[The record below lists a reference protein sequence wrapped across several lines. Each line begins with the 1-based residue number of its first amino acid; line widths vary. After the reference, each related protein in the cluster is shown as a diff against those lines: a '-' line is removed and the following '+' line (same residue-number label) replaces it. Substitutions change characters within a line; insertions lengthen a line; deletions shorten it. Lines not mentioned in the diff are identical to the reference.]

1 MSCARNV
8 AAVAVIVRGAH
19 DGAVVPGTT
28 GPITS
33 HGAALATSE
42 HADMLFIQRA
52 TDERDRWS
60 GHVAF
65 PGGRCAPGE
74 SPLQTVVREVH
85 EEIGVDLRDASM
97 FTFVGRLRPLVK
109 AGADLIIHA
118 FVVVQVS
125 PGPLVVVRDAREV
138 ADVFWVSLRRL
149 HRSAV
154 DFDVYAVSDFVA
166 RYPPALRVVFR
177 SLPRQW
183 FALPAIAVDGAPRY
197 LWGISL
203 ELVRSLLSAANHDAR
218 ASALSPRAGAVLMTR
233 SNELWLWLS
242 SNYCCRRSRTTG

>member
-1 MSCARNV
+1 MGTPPPRKRPVYRFRCRNSRSLTGRRQKDGDGAGRATTSTVVDARRMSCARNV

-19 DGAVVPGTT
+19 DGTVVPGTT

-118 FVVVQVS
+118 F
-125 PGPLVVVRDAREV
+125 GRRAR
-138 ADVFWVSLRRL
+138 FGGNG
-149 HRSAV
+149 
-154 DFDVYAVSDFVA
+154 F
-166 RYPPALRVVFR
+166 P
-177 SLPRQW
+177 
-183 FALPAIAVDGAPRY
+183 
-197 LWGISL
+197 
-203 ELVRSLLSAANHDAR
+203 
-218 ASALSPRAGAVLMTR
+218 
-233 SNELWLWLS
+233 
-242 SNYCCRRSRTTG
+242 